1 MTDIILV
8 AVIGA
13 MVAAAAWYIIRA
25 KRSGARCIGCS
36 AGGCCSR
43 ARGASSHC
51 ACGEEQEHGCCCHT
65 GERES
70 DQGR

>member
-36 AGGCCSR
+36 AGGCCSH
-43 ARGASSHC
+43 AQSEAS
-51 ACGEEQEHGCCCHT
+51 ACSCGCGGQEHSCCCDE
-65 GERES
+65 ER
-70 DQGR
+70 